1 MKDLKS
7 WVNSL
12 VVSLILMTLAI
23 QVNANSYSDE
33 AARIVYTWDDNTAE
47 MIIPKLGADFK
58 SRNLTSRL
66 FILSIGISNYD
77 NPLIKDL
84 PYATK
89 DAKAVY
95 EILDSLKRANNHLY
109 TKERDGEKY
118 LLLDSNATR
127 ENILNALQDISEAV
141 NRGDVVMIYLAG
153 HGEKV
158 LNKGTYFMPYGIE
171 RNGRPEI
178 YAIGYK
184 QIINHLKELVDM
196 ECIPILFVDACYAG
210 DFYERSNA
218 DFIGDADPSIIGFYS
233 STSIQE
239 SGELPELEHGIFTYA
254 LLKGLRVGAKNGQ
267 GNITIRSL
275 ADFIEKEVK
284 ANLIKYLPG
293 AVQTPKLDNRGEDH
307 YVLFGNLEN
316 SEPVAA
322 RVENQTAPSAEETAD
337 YYSRS
342 RVEEAH
348 SDRPDPILAQAEGY
362 SSGRLQPKTTDE
374 AFEIYMQAA
383 KKNNVKFMCKVADC
397 YAEGYGCEPNLEE
410 AFNWYKKAAEEGL
423 DSAQHKVGKMYYEGD
438 GVPQDIQMAKKWLKE
453 AALKGN
459 VAAQSDLGEL
469 LFKNKEYKEAL
480 TWLEKASDKEDAKAM
495 FYFGTCYRFGYGVE
509 KDLDKFLFYL
519 KKSAKLG
526 YKEATEMSIF
536 LF

>member
-1 MKDLKS
+1 MKDLRP

-12 VVSLILMTLAI
+12 VVSLILMTLTI
-23 QVNANSYSDE
+23 QVNANSDSEEVIGSE
-33 AARIVYTWDDNTAE
+33 A
-47 MIIPKLGADFK
+47 G
-58 SRNLTSRL
+58 NLTSKM
-66 FILSIGISNYD
+66 FILSVGIGNYD
-77 NPLIKDL
+77 NSQVSDL
-84 PYATK
+84 PYPTN
-89 DAKAVY
+89 DAKEVY
-95 EILDSLKRANNHLY
+95 VLLDSLKSANPHLY
-109 TKERDGEKY
+109 TEEKTGEKY
-118 LLLDSNATR
+118 LLLNSDATR
-127 ENILNALQDISEAV
+127 ENIYNRLKDISDAV
-141 NRGDVVMIYLAG
+141 NPGDVVMIYLAG
-153 HGEKV
+153 HGIQV
-158 LNKGTYFMPYGIE
+158 LNDDAYFLPYGIKDI
-171 RNGRPEI
+171 NYPET
-178 YAIGYK
+178 YAIKYK
-184 QIINHLKELVDM
+184 EITEKLQRLVDK
-196 ECIPILFVDACYAG
+196 ESIPIVFVDACYSG
-210 DFYERSNA
+210 SMYEKSVA
-218 DFIGDADPSIIGFYS
+218 DFVGYADPSIIGFYS
-233 STSIQE
+233 STKRQKSADV
-239 SGELPELEHGIFTYA
+239 GELKHGLFTDA
-254 LLKGLRVGAKNGQ
+254 LLKGLRGAAKNGQ

-275 ADFIEKEVK
+275 ANFIEKEVK
-284 ANLIKYLPG
+284 ENAVKYLHG

-322 RVENQTAPSAEETAD
+322 RVENQVAPSAEETSN

-342 RVEEAH
+342 RVEEPRA
-348 SDRPDPILAQAEGY
+348 DRPDPILAQAEGY

-374 AFEIYMQAA
+374 AFDIYMQAA
-383 KKNNVKFMCKVADC
+383 NKNNVKFMCKVADC
-397 YAEGYGCEPNLEE
+397 YAEGYGCEQNLEE

-423 DSAQHKVGKMYYEGD
+423 DSAQHKVGKMYYD
-438 GVPQDIQMAKKWLKE
+438 GKVVPQDIQMAKKWMKE

-480 TWLEKASDKEDAKAM
+480 AWLEKASDKEDAKAM